1 MQVNVYE
8 YNNVVSVKYKLKIV
22 WLNII
27 FKTPR
32 YCYSMIWNWGG
43 DYSFR
48 EYTTR
53 VAHPL
58 GNHILAIEREME
70 RWHGI
75 FVLDN
80 LQFINILEKKRLQ
93 LKDFKIKSETCQTL
107 SVQRDQTQTP
117 WPGERW
123 VQSFIISRAD
133 HHYYMLCT
141 ISMFCVKAAAGIS
154 DKQCCM
160 SLRTSDMLAWPWHWD
175 GCTPWCGAAAEPA
188 VVPLL
193 CAQAACL
200 H

>member
-1 MQVNVYE
+1 MTCKIHIPNWNILVIVSFLLMQVNVYE

-75 FVLDN
+75 FLLDN
-80 LQFINILEKKRLQ
+80 FQDLDFRCHIQTNVQLLPLIKKRFYFVFISYTKTQ
-93 LKDFKIKSETCQTL
+93 KGTDKKRTL
-107 SVQRDQTQTP
+107 
-117 WPGERW
+117 
-123 VQSFIISRAD
+123 F
-133 HHYYMLCT
+133 
-141 ISMFCVKAAAGIS
+141 
-154 DKQCCM
+154 
-160 SLRTSDMLAWPWHWD
+160 
-175 GCTPWCGAAAEPA
+175 
-188 VVPLL
+188 
-193 CAQAACL
+193 
-200 H
+200 